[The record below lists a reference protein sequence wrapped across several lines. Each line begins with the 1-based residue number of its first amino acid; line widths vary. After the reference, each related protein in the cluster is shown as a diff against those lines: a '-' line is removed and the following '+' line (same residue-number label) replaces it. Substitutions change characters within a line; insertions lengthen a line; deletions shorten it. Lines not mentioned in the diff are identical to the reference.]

1 MGSLQFTS
9 VIRVFTYTFCI
20 ISQQGIASYLTYWLE
35 LVKASDLNEFN
46 NFFTSFTAWT
56 KQLTNDYLLL
66 YSNGYTKGTN
76 NKIKVLK
83 WISYRLR
90 HFGRFR
96 IRILLLSKKWHQPY
110 IWLGQKK
117 TRRVKHPNIWQRA
130 LINHC
135 NYWTK

>member
-1 MGSLQFTS
+1 MGSLQFIS

-66 YSNGYTKGTN
+66 YSVNVN
-76 NKIKVLK
+76 
-83 WISYRLR
+83 
-90 HFGRFR
+90 
-96 IRILLLSKKWHQPY
+96 IRMYNFDDVQCTVIPSVAYGFVTGMNLQL
-110 IWLGQKK
+110 
-117 TRRVKHPNIWQRA
+117 
-130 LINHC
+130 C
-135 NYWTK
+135 